1 MSKETSARDALRASL
16 LGKKKRASRM
26 MDLGDGITVEIRQP
40 TVGARSR
47 IMQAAGVTAGSQEI
61 SDLAALQIS
70 AVVHCCFVPETSE
83 RIFEAADSDVLRELP
98 TNEWFDDVS
107 AAALDLMNA
116 EPEKAGKL

>member
-1 MSKETSARDALRASL
+1 MSNETSARDALRASL
-16 LGKKKRASRM
+16 LGKKTRASRL
-26 MDLGDGITVEIRQP
+26 MDLGDGVEVEIRQP

-47 IMQAAGVTAGSQEI
+47 IMQAAGVSAGSQEI

-70 AVVHCCFVPETSE
+70 AVVHCCFVPGGSE
-83 RIFEAADSDVLRELP
+83 RIFDAADSDVLRELP

-116 EPEKAGKL
+116 EPEKTGKP